1 MNVQME
7 PTKQG
12 NFDTTQ
18 WTLVIE
24 AGDTSSPE
32 ASDALGELFTTYWYP
47 LYCYVRKSGRSPDDS
62 QEMVQSFFVHI
73 LEKNVFRVAD
83 RKRGKFRWF
92 ILATFKHFL
101 SNERRTNAAL
111 KRGGPLATLSIDELQ
126 AEKRYLHEPVD
137 TCSADHLYDRQW
149 ALTLLETVQQKL
161 LKDSTNKERFH
172 LVEQYLPGG
181 TSPPQAKVAEE
192 LGISVGALKVEIHRL
207 KKRYA
212 EAMRAEV
219 ARTVAH
225 EDEIDSEIQYLIDA
239 IFRK

>member
-1 MNVQME
+1 MQ
-7 PTKQG
+7 PSKQG

-24 AGDTSSPE
+24 AGDSSSPE
-32 ASDALGELFTTYWYP
+32 ATAALGELFTTYWYP

-62 QEMVQSFFVHI
+62 QELVQSFFVHI
-73 LEKNVFRVAD
+73 LEKNIFRAAD

-101 SNERRTNAAL
+101 SNERRTKAAL
-111 KRGGPLATLSIDELQ
+111 KRGGPFEILSLDELQ
-126 AEKRYLHEPVD
+126 AEQRYLHEPVEAF
-137 TCSADHLYDRQW
+137 SADLLYDRQW
-149 ALTLLETVQQKL
+149 ALTLLQTVQEKL
-161 LKDSTNKERFH
+161 YDDSANKERFRQIEH
-172 LVEQYLPGG
+172 YLPGG
-181 TSPPQAKVAEE
+181 NAPPQLEVAEK

-219 ARTVAH
+219 ARTVAG
-225 EDEIDSEIQYLIDA
+225 EDDIDEEIQYLIDA

>member
-1 MNVQME
+1 MKAQME

-12 NFDTTQ
+12 NFNTTQ

-32 ASDALGELFTTYWYP
+32 ASNALGELFKTYWYP

-62 QEMVQSFFVHI
+62 QELVQSFFVHI
-73 LEKNVFRVAD
+73 LEKNIFRVAD

-101 SNERRTNAAL
+101 SNERRTSTAL
-111 KRGGPLATLSIDELQ
+111 KRGGRQATLSIDELQ
-126 AEKRYLHEPVD
+126 AEQRYLHEPVD
-137 TCSADHLYDRQW
+137 NCSADHLYDRQW
-149 ALTLLETVQQKL
+149 ALTLLQTVQQKL
-161 LKDSTNKERFH
+161 LGDSTNKERFR
-172 LVEQYLPGG
+172 LLEQYLPGG
-181 TSPPQAKVAEE
+181 SSPLQSETAER

-212 EAMRAEV
+212 EAMRTEV
-219 ARTVAH
+219 ARTVSH

>member
-1 MNVQME
+1 ME
-7 PTKQG
+7 PSKQG
-12 NFDTTQ
+12 NFNTTR

-24 AGDTSSPE
+24 AGDTSSSE
-32 ASDALGELFTTYWYP
+32 ATEALGELFKTYWYP

-62 QEMVQSFFVHI
+62 QELVQSFFVHI

-92 ILATFKHFL
+92 LLATFKHFL
-101 SNERRTNAAL
+101 SNERRTSAAL
-111 KRGGPLATLSIDELQ
+111 KRGGPLDLLSLDELQ
-126 AEKRYLHEPVD
+126 AEQRYLHEPVD
-137 TCSADHLYDRQW
+137 SSSADLLYDRQW
-149 ALTLLETVQQKL
+149 ALTLLQAVQKTLQ
-161 LKDSTNKERFH
+161 DNAPNKEKFRQ
-172 LVEQYLPGG
+172 LEQYLPGG
-181 TSPPQAKVAEE
+181 GAPPQADVAGK
-192 LGISVGALKVEIHRL
+192 LGMTVGALKVEIHRL

-225 EDEIDSEIQYLIDA
+225 EDEIDGEIQYLIDA

>member
-1 MNVQME
+1 MVSMGL
-7 PTKQG
+7 PKQG
-12 NFDTTQ
+12 NFNTTQ
-18 WTLVIE
+18 WTLVNE

-32 ASDALGELFTTYWYP
+32 ATAALGELFTTYWYP

-62 QEMVQSFFVHI
+62 QELVQSFFVHI

-92 ILATFKHFL
+92 LLATFKHFL
-101 SNERRTNAAL
+101 SNDRRLNAAL
-111 KRGGPLATLSIDELQ
+111 KRGGPQETLSLDELE

-137 TCSADHLYDRQW
+137 AVSADHLYDRQW
-149 ALTLLETVQQKL
+149 ALTLLQSVHEKL
-161 LKDSTNKERFH
+161 YGNAANKERFRE
-172 LVEQYLPGG
+172 VEHYLPGG
-181 TSPPQAKVAEE
+181 NAPPQAEVAER

-212 EAMRAEV
+212 EAMREEV

-225 EDEIDSEIQYLIDA
+225 EDEIDGEIQYLIDA